1 MPNLSI
7 FIAWSLLSLVAGYT
21 TGNLRLALSEVE
33 TIMIRVVLPILIG
46 FTGGKMFEEQR
57 GGVVAAIATV
67 GVIVSTDVPQL
78 FGAMFIGPLAGYT
91 FAKIEQILLPKVKE
105 GYEML
110 TKTF

>member
-1 MPNLSI
+1 M
-7 FIAWSLLSLVAGYT
+7 A
-21 TGNLRLALSEVE
+21 AL
-33 TIMIRVVLPILIG
+33 
-46 FTGGKMFEEQR
+46 F
-57 GGVVAAIATV
+57 AIATV

-110 TKTF
+110 TKTFSEELWEDCCAVLVFWL

>member
-1 MPNLSI
+1 
-7 FIAWSLLSLVAGYT
+7 
-21 TGNLRLALSEVE
+21 
-33 TIMIRVVLPILIG
+33 
-46 FTGGKMFEEQR
+46 MFEEQR

-110 TKTF
+110 TKTFSRNCGRTAVLFWYSGCSSGC